1 MKIEKKILPQYFEE
15 VIKDNKTFELR
26 KDEDDIQPGDMLIL
40 NEYFGKQYTGRAIER
55 VVTYVLRNVPQ
66 YGLKEGYCIIG
77 IKPLPKKIGKIERR
91 PSEWGSPF
99 ICPEC
104 GSEQTPTEFFTI
116 DGTEPKEKITWC
128 YACGQKLD
136 WGDQNG

>member
-1 MKIEKKILPQYFEE
+1 MTYEEALKWHIMNYKSFIEAIWDGTDNNPFNEAFGMAMSALDKQLPRKIEK
-15 VIKDNKTFELR
+15 V
-26 KDEDDIQPGDMLIL
+26 
-40 NEYFGKQYTGRAIER
+40 
-55 VVTYVLRNVPQ
+55 
-66 YGLKEGYCIIG
+66 
-77 IKPLPKKIGKIERR
+77 ERR